1 MNRNEEKTL
10 IAITIACVLI
20 IAIAI
25 VDQTITKNKNM
36 YEANGIIYAVDF
48 QEDMTL
54 LETEDGN
61 LFGMLGTETWPKGTE
76 VIITLDSTGTKTPID
91 DKVIAVRRP

>member
-1 MNRNEEKTL
+1 MKSNEEK
-10 IAITIACVLI
+10 AI

-25 VDQTITKNKNM
+25 TCILIIAMTIVNQTITKNKNM

-48 QEDMTL
+48 QEDITI

-61 LFGMLGTETWPKGTE
+61 IFGMYGTETWPKGTP
-76 VIITLDSTGTKTPID
+76 VIITLNSQGTATPID
-91 DKVIAVRRP
+91 DSIEGIRRL